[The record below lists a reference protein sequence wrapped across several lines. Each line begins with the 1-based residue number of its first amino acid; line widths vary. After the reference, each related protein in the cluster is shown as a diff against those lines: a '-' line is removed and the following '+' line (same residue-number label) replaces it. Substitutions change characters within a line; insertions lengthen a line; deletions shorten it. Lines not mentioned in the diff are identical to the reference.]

1 MAKVAVRPAPELGSG
16 ESVVAEAFTCGA
28 TVVGLSLGVVVV
40 VPTDEALLVQAEAP
54 RPAASTPKTMGSL
67 RTMRGYL

>member
-1 MAKVAVRPAPELGSG
+1 
-16 ESVVAEAFTCGA
+16 
-28 TVVGLSLGVVVV
+28 VVGLSLGVVVV